1 MASACRHG
9 VIVTKLTDREVIGLI
24 REEYKKKVQEVFD
37 ELDVFVKLGSMGEI
51 NVLSPGLKIREK
63 KSGLLY
69 TIISVKLDVDDG
81 DDRHGGGVD
90 VVSAEGEKFFIKN
103 SELRARYALD

>member
-1 MASACRHG
+1 MAPACRHG
-9 VIVTKLTDREVIGLI
+9 VIVAKLTDREVIGLI
-24 REEYKKKVQEVFD
+24 REEYQKKVEEVMD

-69 TIISVKLDVDDG
+69 TITSVKLDVIDDG
-81 DDRHGGGVD
+81 DRRGGGVD
-90 VVSAEGEKFFIKN
+90 VASAEGEEFFIKN